1 MMMNFD
7 FANIDVNASVGKKIQ
22 KKRKELGYTGMQ
34 LAKKLVSASNSFLAM
49 NEV

>member
-34 LAKKLVSASNSFLAM
+34 LAKKIGVSQQHLLVF
-49 NEV
+49 